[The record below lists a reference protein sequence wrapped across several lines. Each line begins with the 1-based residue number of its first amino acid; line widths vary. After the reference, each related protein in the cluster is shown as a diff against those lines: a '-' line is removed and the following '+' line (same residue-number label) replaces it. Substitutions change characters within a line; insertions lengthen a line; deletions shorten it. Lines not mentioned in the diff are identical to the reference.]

1 MTRSRRSH
9 WGHSCGAALCSL
21 WACMVCMR
29 RGQQCHRAPS
39 AFQLVSF
46 IGVPDGRPRF
56 VCAVCSC
63 RVIARRVFGWCG
75 LRAERVPVCVGEAV
89 RCSLEIRRALVWVLP
104 LSAAVL
110 ARPCCVR
117 PRTPSPGGRGGS
129 GISIL
134 AAPSALYSRP
144 PVSPYPCGS
153 LMHTAY
159 VILACIHCL
168 YTRTNRHGGAHP

>member
-1 MTRSRRSH
+1 
-9 WGHSCGAALCSL
+9 
-21 WACMVCMR
+21 MVCMR

-63 RVIARRVFGWCG
+63 RVTARRVFGWCG

-153 LMHTAY
+153 LDAY
-159 VILACIHCL
+159 GIRYIGMYTLLVYQGQSTWRDRTRECVAILSAL
-168 YTRTNRHGGAHP
+168 VWWEWRGAGK